1 MVMMNNQQL
10 SQKHQSM
17 RNYNS
22 IADCDQTKRYHMLF
36 SF

>member
-1 MVMMNNQQL
+1 MMNNQL
-10 SQKHQSM
+10 SQEYQSM
-17 RNYNS
+17 RNYNP

>member
-1 MVMMNNQQL
+1 MVMMNNQL
-10 SQKHQSM
+10 SQEYQSM